1 MSIKKGDLIT
11 LGDHLL
17 LCGDSTNKNEI
28 EKLIQNKKV
37 ILILTDPPY
46 GVAYV
51 ESKNGLNTTKNI
63 HKEIANDQLQSEQS
77 YQTFTQLWLG
87 AVKPFLS
94 PKNSFY
100 IFNSDRMLFALKN
113 ALDVSNF
120 KFCQLLIWIK
130 NHAVIGRLDYLP
142 QHELIAYGW
151 FGTHKF
157 FKSKDKSVLF
167 FPKPQKSSL
176 HPTMKPI
183 SLLRHLILNSSQIGE
198 YIYDPFG
205 GSGSTLIACE
215 QTKRKCLMVELD
227 PNYCQI
233 IIDRF
238 QKMNKL

>member
-17 LCGDSTNKNEI
+17 LCGDSTNQEEI
-28 EKLIQNKKV
+28 KKILHDKKV
-37 ILILTDPPY
+37 NLILSDPPY

-51 ESKNGLNTTKNI
+51 ESKNDLNTTKNI
-63 HKEIANDQLQSEQS
+63 HKEIANDQIQSEQS
-77 YQTFTQLWLG
+77 YKSFTQLWLD

-94 PKNSFY
+94 SKNSFY

-113 ALDVSNF
+113 ALDNSNF

-130 NHAVIGRLDYLP
+130 NHAVLGRLDYLP

-157 FKSKDKSVLF
+157 FKSKDKSILS

-183 SLLRHLILNSSQIGE
+183 SLLRHLILNSSQIGD

-215 QTKRKCLMVELD
+215 QTKRKCLMIELD
-227 PNYCQI
+227 PKYCDVI
-233 IIDRF
+233 VNRY
-238 QKMNKL
+238 QKMNK

>member
-17 LCGDSTNKNEI
+17 LCGDSTNQEEI
-28 EKLIQNKKV
+28 KKILHDKKV
-37 ILILTDPPY
+37 SLILSDPPY

-51 ESKNGLNTTKNI
+51 ENKKGLNNNNNI
-63 HKEIANDQLQSEQS
+63 HKEIANDQIQSEQS
-77 YQTFTQLWLG
+77 YQSFTQLWLD

-113 ALDVSNF
+113 SLDVSNF

-157 FKSKDKSVLF
+157 FKSKDKSVLS

-183 SLLRHLILNSSQIGE
+183 SLLRHLILNSSQIGD
-198 YIYDPFG
+198 YVYDPFG

-215 QTKRKCLMVELD
+215 QTKRKCLMIELD
-227 PNYCQI
+227 PKYCEVI
-233 IIDRF
+233 VNRY
-238 QKMNKL
+238 QKLKKI

>member
-17 LCGDSTNKNEI
+17 LCGDSTNKDEVQKI
-28 EKLIQNKKV
+28 LFDKK
-37 ILILTDPPY
+37 INLILADVPY
-46 GVAYV
+46 GVAIV
-51 ESKNGLNTTKNI
+51 EGKKGLNKGKSQHRI
-63 HKEIANDQLQSEQS
+63 IANDQLQSEQS
-77 YQTFTQLWLG
+77 YQQFTQQWLEIS
-87 AVKPFLS
+87 KPFLA

-100 IFNSDRMLFALKN
+100 IFNSDKMLFALKN

-157 FKSKDKSVLF
+157 FKSKDKSILS

-183 SLLRHLILNSSQIGE
+183 SLLRHLILNSTQIGD
-198 YIYDPFG
+198 YVYDPFG
-205 GSGSTLIACE
+205 GSGSTLVACE
-215 QTKRKCLMVELD
+215 QTKRKCLMIEID
-227 PNYCQI
+227 PKYCEVI
-233 IIDRF
+233 VNRY

>member
-11 LGDHLL
+11 LGEHLL
-17 LCGDSTNKNEI
+17 LCGDSTNQEEI
-28 EKLIQNKKV
+28 KKILHDKKV
-37 ILILTDPPY
+37 SLILGDPPY

-51 ESKNGLNTTKNI
+51 ESKNGLNNSKNI
-63 HKEIANDQLQSEQS
+63 HKEIANDQIQSEQS
-77 YQTFTQLWLG
+77 YKSFTQLWLD

-94 PKNSFY
+94 LKNSFY
-100 IFNSDRMLFALKN
+100 IFNSDKMLFALKN

-157 FKSKDKSVLF
+157 FKSKDKSILS

-183 SLLRHLILNSSQIGE
+183 SLLRHLILNSSQIGD
-198 YIYDPFG
+198 YVYDPFG

-215 QTKRKCLMVELD
+215 QTKRKCLMIELD
-227 PNYCQI
+227 PKYCEVI
-233 IIDRF
+233 INRY
-238 QKMNKL
+238 QKINKL